1 MEVFPQL
8 FDAFYGSFKAACQ
21 FFDRRAVHIDRDTN
35 FFVFSQFLGLGDI
48 SVQALQSLGGI
59 RTDNHRPLAHGGAV
73 DLLLIRFIVV
83 AEKRGIIQ
91 NTAEPDINFISEIK
105 IYILKSGKPSLDG
118 LTAFK
123 YRLISISIDAKN
135 TKILCSHLCFAPMR
149 P

>member
-1 MEVFPQL
+1 MF
-8 FDAFYGSFKAACQ
+8 G
-21 FFDRRAVHIDRDTN
+21 H
-35 FFVFSQFLGLGDI
+35 FLRFARI
-48 SVQALQSLGGI
+48 PVQAVERRVRVTAHNDGALS
-59 RTDNHRPLAHGGAV
+59 HGGAV

-118 LTAFK
+118 LTAFN

-135 TKILCSHLCFAPMR
+135 TKLLCSHLCFAPMR

>member
-1 MEVFPQL
+1 MVPSKPLAQ
-8 FDAFYGSFKAACQ
+8 FY
-21 FFDRRAVHIDRDTN
+21 DRRAVHIDRDAD

-105 IYILKSGKPSLDG
+105 IYILKSGKPSLG

-135 TKILCSHLCFAPMR
+135 TKLLCSHLCFAPMR